1 MRLTSGKPEYSERFV
16 DDHFEYRYVILPR
29 DMASDIKARKDPIL
43 SEEEWRGMGIQ
54 QSRGWAHSGF
64 HK

>member
-43 SEEEWRGMGIQ
+43 TEEEWRGIGIQ
-54 QSRGWAHSGF
+54 
-64 HK
+64 